1 MKKYMLSNKRISIAI
16 LLVICSQ
23 FIIIYQLN
31 FSESSRI
38 KKNLDDF
45 SIVESFFSPTIS
57 QIDIKKIYRENKNY
71 SFTIVNYKEADKF
84 QELGKV
90 YLFDKKGDLI
100 GYFFLLKKDGEYLVY
115 MRNIYMVMC

>member
-1 MKKYMLSNKRISIAI
+1 MSSKRISIGI
-16 LLVICSQ
+16 LLVICSL

-45 SIVESFFSPTIS
+45 SIVESFFSSTVS
-57 QIDIKKIYRENKNY
+57 QIDIKKIFRESKNY
-71 SFTIVNYKEADKF
+71 SFTIVNYKDVGNF
-84 QELGKV
+84 QKLGKV

-100 GYFFLLKKDGEYLVY
+100 GYFFLLKNDREYLVY
-115 MRNIYMVMC
+115 MRNIYMAMS